1 MSDHEKELGREA
13 VPKFEALAHFI
24 QVFESLG
31 VLVLLVALVVVASII
46 APGFSTYT
54 NIANTIIMASITAA
68 TGLGMTFAIAVGG
81 FDLSVGSVQ
90 ALTAIVVAS
99 LLAVASVP
107 LAIVGALL
115 TGLLL
120 GLFNGL
126 IISKLKIPAFVV
138 TFGMMSIV
146 RGVALLATQG
156 QSVMITN
163 HPDFATLNN
172 GKILAIPVPFI
183 IVLMVLAALYL
194 ILHHTPFGRHTCAIG
209 GNRAAAI
216 ASGINVDRVTIAV
229 FGLVGVTAA
238 ISGVML
244 SSQLMI
250 VDGTLGT
257 GLELQAIAI
266 SVLGG
271 TSLWKR
277 KSRRNRFGGIAPG
290 DDCECA
296 KYSESCRV
304 LPISLCRSAADFCII
319 NRHSSAHHYRKVDA
333 EPRLATRTRA

>member
-1 MSDHEKELGREA
+1 MSDLEKESDTEA
-13 VPKFEALAHFI
+13 MPKLEGVAHFI
-24 QVFESLG
+24 QVFDSLG
-31 VLVLLVALVVVASII
+31 VFALLVVLVVVASII
-46 APGFSTYT
+46 APGFFTYT
-54 NIANTIIMASITAA
+54 NVTNTIIMASITAA

-90 ALTAIVVAS
+90 ALTAIVAAS
-99 LLAVASVP
+99 LLAVAGVP
-107 LAIVGALL
+107 LAILGALL
-115 TGLLL
+115 MGLLI
-120 GLFNGL
+120 GLLNGV

-146 RGVALLATQG
+146 RGVALLVTQG

-172 GKILAIPVPFI
+172 GKVFAIPVPFI
-183 IVLMVLAALYL
+183 IVMIVFTALYL
-194 ILHHTPFGRHTCAIG
+194 ILHYTPFGRHVCAIG

-216 ASGINVDRVTIAV
+216 ASGISVDRVTIAV
-229 FGLVGVTAA
+229 FGLVSVTAA

-271 TSLWKR
+271 TSL
-277 KSRRNRFGGIAPG
+277 SGGNGNLVGTI
-290 DDCECA
+290 
-296 KYSESCRV
+296 
-304 LPISLCRSAADFCII
+304 LAALL
-319 NRHSSAHHYRKVDA
+319 
-333 EPRLATRTRA
+333 LATIASALNILKVAAFYQYLFVGVLLIFALSIDTVRRTIIAKLTLSRV

>member
-1 MSDHEKELGREA
+1 MSDLEKVSDTEA
-13 VPKFEALAHFI
+13 MPKLQGVAHFI
-24 QVFESLG
+24 QVFDSLG
-31 VLVLLVALVVVASII
+31 VFALLVVLVVVASII
-46 APGFSTYT
+46 APGFFTYT
-54 NIANTIIMASITAA
+54 NVTNTIIMASITAA

-90 ALTAIVVAS
+90 GLTAIVAAS
-99 LLAVASVP
+99 LLAVAGVP
-107 LAIVGALL
+107 LAILGALL
-115 TGLLL
+115 TGLLM
-120 GLFNGL
+120 GLFNGV

-146 RGVALLATQG
+146 RGVALLVTQG

-183 IVLMVLAALYL
+183 IVMIVFTALYL
-194 ILHHTPFGRHTCAIG
+194 ILHHTPFGRHICAIG
-209 GNRAAAI
+209 GNRTAAI
-216 ASGINVDRVTIAV
+216 ASGISVDRVTIAV
-229 FGLVGVTAA
+229 FGLVGITAA

-271 TSLWKR
+271 TSL
-277 KSRRNRFGGIAPG
+277 SGGNG
-290 DDCECA
+290 NLVGT
-296 KYSESCRV
+296 V
-304 LPISLCRSAADFCII
+304 LAALL
-319 NRHSSAHHYRKVDA
+319 
-333 EPRLATRTRA
+333 LATIASALNILKVAAFYQYLFVGVLLIFALSIDTVRRTIIAKLTLSRV

>member
-1 MSDHEKELGREA
+1 MTNHDSEQGGQA
-13 VPKFEALAHFI
+13 VPRVDALAHFMG
-24 QVFESLG
+24 VFESLG
-31 VLVLLVALVVVASII
+31 VLVLLVALVCAASII

-54 NIANTIIMASITAA
+54 NITNTIIMASITAA
-68 TGLGMTFAIAVGG
+68 AGLGMTFAIAVGG

-90 ALTAIVVAS
+90 ALTAIVAAS

-107 LAIVGALL
+107 IAIIAALL
-115 TGLLL
+115 TGLVL
-120 GLFNGL
+120 GLLNGV
-126 IISKLKIPAFVV
+126 IITKLKIPAFVV

-146 RGVALLATQG
+146 RGVALLVTQG
-156 QSVMITN
+156 QSVMITK

-172 GKILAIPVPFI
+172 GKVLGVPVPFI
-183 IVLMVLAALYL
+183 IVLIVLAALYL

-216 ASGINVDRVTIAV
+216 ASGINVDRVTILV

-271 TSLWKR
+271 TSLSGGNGNLVGTLLAALLLAAIASALNILKVAAFYQYLFVGVLLIFAL
-277 KSRRNRFGGIAPG
+277 SIDTVRRIIL
-290 DDCECA
+290 A
-296 KYSESCRV
+296 KVMLRR
-304 LPISLCRSAADFCII
+304 I
-319 NRHSSAHHYRKVDA
+319 
-333 EPRLATRTRA
+333 